1 MTGTAILAVAFAI
14 FYIRRW
20 LQLKREVA
28 RRREVE
34 EQLRRS
40 RDFYL
45 TLFDD
50 FPSLIWRSDAA
61 GKSDYVNRA
70 WQHFTGLTQAEAL
83 GDGWVG
89 LIHPDDRPRC
99 LAAYEAAFSSRG
111 TYETEYRFRRHDGEY
126 CWIID
131 RGLPY
136 HDLDGAFAGYIGYS
150 HDISER
156 VKTEQAL
163 RESEKR
169 FRETLENIQLI
180 AVRFDTAGTVTFCND
195 HFLNLMGWRREE
207 VLGVNW
213 FDRFVPPDQGTVKR
227 VFYAAVQSGTMPVHF
242 QNDILTRDGE
252 RRFVSWTSTV
262 LRDGGGAVT
271 GVMSI
276 GEDVTERNQA
286 VNTLFRYQ
294 EELKHLTSELSLT
307 EERERRRLAADLHD
321 RIGQTLAFAKIRADS
336 LRHHVS
342 PGGEA
347 PLREVTGLLEQTIQD
362 VRTIMFQISP
372 PLLYEVGLEAALEW
386 LAESFQKEHGFTVS
400 FHDDGEPKPL
410 DEEVKVTLFQVVRE
424 LLINAAKH
432 ARPRQVR
439 LCVQRSEGRIVI
451 CVEDDGAG
459 FDVAQALLPP
469 RSRSVNGFGLF
480 NIRQRLEHL
489 GGDIRLDSCP
499 GRGTTV
505 TVAFPLRLFE
515 ATVEKAAG
523 SGYGFV
529 SA

>member
-1 MTGTAILAVAFAI
+1 MTATAILAVAFAI

-50 FPSLIWRSDAA
+50 FPSLIWRSDAT

-70 WQHFTGLTQAEAL
+70 WQDFTGLSLEESY
-83 GDGWVG
+83 GDAWVD

-99 LAAYEAAFSSRG
+99 FAAYEAAFNARTS
-111 TYETEYRFRRHDGEY
+111 YETEFRFRRHDGEY
-126 CWIID
+126 CWILD

-136 HDLDGAFAGYIGYS
+136 YDLDGTFAGYIGYS

-169 FRETLENIQLI
+169 FRETLENIKLI
-180 AVRFDTAGTVTFCND
+180 AVRLDAAGTVTFCND
-195 HFLNLMGWRREE
+195 FFLDLVGWRREE
-207 VLGVNW
+207 VLGTNW

-227 VFYAAVQSGTMPVHF
+227 VFYSSFASGAIPAHF
-242 QNDILTRDGE
+242 QNDILTRTGE
-252 RRFVSWTSTV
+252 RRFISWTNTV
-262 LRDGGGAVT
+262 LRDGTGVVT

-276 GEDVTERNQA
+276 GEDVTERKRA
-286 VNTLFRYQ
+286 ENTLSRYQ
-294 EELKHLTSELSLT
+294 EELKRLTSELSLT
-307 EERERRRLAADLHD
+307 EERERRRLATDLHD

-336 LRHHVS
+336 LRYHVS
-342 PGGEA
+342 PEGEE
-347 PLREVTGLLEQTIQD
+347 PLREVTELLEQTIQD
-362 VRTIMFQISP
+362 VRSLIFQISP

-386 LAESFQKEHGFTVS
+386 LAESFQKEHGFAVS
-400 FHDDGEPKPL
+400 FHDDGAFKPL
-410 DEEVKVTLFQVVRE
+410 GEEAKVTLFQVVRE

-432 ARPRQVR
+432 GRPRQVR
-439 LCVQRSEGRIVI
+439 LSVQRSEGRIVI

-459 FDVAQALLPP
+459 FDVAQELAPP
-469 RSRSVNGFGLF
+469 RSRSVTGFGLF
-480 NIRQRLEHL
+480 SIRQRLEHL
-489 GGDIRLDSCP
+489 GGEIRFDSCV
-499 GRGTTV
+499 GRGTIA
-505 TVAFPLRLFE
+505 TVAFPLTP
-515 ATVEKAAG
+515 ADAAVEK
-523 SGYGFV
+523 
-529 SA
+529 